1 MGCRI
6 KISSIVLSSFNS
18 CLHSFTEREMKWMK
32 RQWMNGVWKSCE
44 LMSCEWTKAT
54 KHECRRQK
62 ARRSEPFNA
71 IHSICFNWWMHER
84 RAKCDEINS
93 LSSFTRRNE
102 AVNDWSHYVKAVNS
116 IQWNTPIQSYLI
128 EWCDFMN
135 FINNIITVRRCSH

>member
-1 MGCRI
+1 MKVPNERVSAEGVNGCRI

-84 RAKCDEINS
+84 RAKGAASTFHE
-93 LSSFTRRNE
+93 
-102 AVNDWSHYVKAVNS
+102 
-116 IQWNTPIQSYLI
+116 IQWNERQARCYNCI
-128 EWCDFMN
+128 
-135 FINNIITVRRCSH
+135 FITCIPFHEVHSMK